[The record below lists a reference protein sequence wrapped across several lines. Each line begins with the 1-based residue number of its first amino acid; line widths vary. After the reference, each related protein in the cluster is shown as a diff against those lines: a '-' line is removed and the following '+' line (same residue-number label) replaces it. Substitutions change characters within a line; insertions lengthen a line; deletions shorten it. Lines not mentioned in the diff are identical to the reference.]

1 MKFRHSAEIT
11 HIAHADTIAMFI
23 SAAMDNKINMTLD
36 NDFGENELIRTL
48 ELKDVM
54 ITSLGFDPITK
65 MIIVATNTGIT
76 SFYESDTGK

>member
-1 MKFRHSAEIT
+1 
-11 HIAHADTIAMFI
+11 MFI
-23 SAAMDNKINMTLD
+23 STAMDNKINMTLD

-54 ITSLGFDPITK
+54 ITALDFDPITK

-76 SFYESDTGK
+76 SFYESDTGKQNGSYSELT